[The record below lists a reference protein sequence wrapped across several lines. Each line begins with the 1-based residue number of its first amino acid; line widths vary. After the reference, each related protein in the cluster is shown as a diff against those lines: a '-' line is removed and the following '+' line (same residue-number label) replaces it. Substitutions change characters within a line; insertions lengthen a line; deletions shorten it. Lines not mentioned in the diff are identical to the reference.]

1 MRVVNVTIRMANAVA
16 IRVRFLSRIGGIAG
30 SDAEHAVDT
39 ADDATDRSADD
50 RSDGAGR
57 VVAHIGA
64 MGDAVGNALRLR
76 GERRNERCG
85 DGDCEHNLELHADI
99 LS

>member
-1 MRVVNVTIRMANAVA
+1 MSHAVA
-16 IRVRFLSRIGGIAG
+16 AVIHRRGLFGRIGGIAR
-30 SDAEHAVDT
+30 SDSERAIDA

-50 RSDGAGR
+50 RSDGSGR

-85 DGDCEHNLELHADI
+85 DGGCEHKLELHADI